1 MDCFFFKQAVTKYE
15 KMQVAKHWEN
25 VRKEMAAF
33 KDSVE
38 RENENIYN
46 ENMTKSSREKNSR
59 PEFFEPLPLH
69 EA

>member
-15 KMQVAKHWEN
+15 KLQVAKHWEN
-25 VRKEMAAF
+25 VRKEMA
-33 KDSVE
+33 
-38 RENENIYN
+38 
-46 ENMTKSSREKNSR
+46 REKNSR